1 MSASNKGTKSKKKK
15 IIKVVVIIL
24 VILLII
30 VYLVV
35 KGAKTASQLYSTD
48 VATVRDIKTWHDFT
62 GTIAPVTEKKV
73 VASVTAVKVEQL
85 LIEKGDEVKKGDV
98 IALLD
103 TSAIDQQILEKEAGM
118 RIASAQ
124 NALNLESALDSYNNM
139 ITDMSEGLYASV
151 LTAQNSLD
159 TAYGNLLSA
168 QRAYN
173 DEVKLNNRQLS
184 STILNA
190 MNAVDS
196 TYLAMEATPND
207 ATKASYNQAVRN
219 YEAAKINEENTLTKL
234 YDSLIAAQ
242 NAYIYAVD
250 NYNSVMRQTQRQLEA
265 YELKIRNE
273 QLSSDSTVSDLQLEN
288 LKNTLDKYVIV
299 APIDGVVTS
308 LGITEGELLPA
319 AGNIATITDF
329 DELKV
334 DIKIGE
340 YDILGASEGSPVT
353 ILVDA
358 LDKEYEGT
366 IHNVDRVAT
375 VSGNVSFFGAEVR
388 FKADDD
394 TRSGM
399 SADVRLIT
407 NDLKNV
413 LTISNDAIQ
422 SASDGTSYVLVMKDG
437 KMSQQ
442 TITCGI
448 SDGKYT
454 QIIDGL
460 SEGDTVMYIAYD
472 SFSNMMSQM
481 TEEE

>member
-1 MSASNKGTKSKKKK
+1 MSAANNGGKNKKKK
-15 IIKVVVIIL
+15 VIKVIVIIS
-24 VILLII
+24 IIILII
-30 VYLVV
+30 VYLGV
-35 KGAKTASQLYSTD
+35 KGAKTASQLYTTE
-48 VATVRDIKTWHDFT
+48 VATVRDITTWNDFT

-73 VASVTAVKVEQL
+73 AASVSGVKIEQL
-85 LIEKGDEVKKGDV
+85 LIEKGDTVKAGDV

-103 TSAIDQQILEKEAGM
+103 TSAVDQQILEKEASM
-118 RIASAQ
+118 RITSAQ
-124 NALNLESALDSYNNM
+124 NAASLESALDSYNNM
-139 ITDMSEGLYASV
+139 ITDMSEGLNASV
-151 LTAQNSLD
+151 LQAQSTLD

-184 STILNA
+184 ANILNA

-196 TYLAMEATPND
+196 TYLAMEASPTD

-219 YEAAKINEENTLTKL
+219 YEAAKINEESHLTKL
-234 YDSLIAAQ
+234 FDTLISAQ

-250 NYNSVMRQTQRQLEA
+250 NYNSVMRQNQRQLET
-265 YELKIRNE
+265 YELKIRIE
-273 QLSSDSTVSDLQLEN
+273 QLSSDMTVSDLQLEN
-288 LKNTLDKYVIV
+288 LKNSLEKYVIT

-308 LGITEGELLPA
+308 LNVTEGELLA
-319 AGNIATITDF
+319 SAGNIATITDF

-340 YDILGASEGSPVT
+340 YDILGASEGSQVV
-353 ILVDA
+353 IIVDA
-358 LDKEYEGT
+358 IDKEYDGT

-394 TRSGM
+394 ARSGM
-399 SADVRLIT
+399 SADVRLTT
-407 NDLKNV
+407 NDLKDV

-422 SASDGTSYVLVMKDG
+422 SASDGTSYVFVMKDG
-437 KMSQQ
+437 KMTQQ
-442 TITCGI
+442 TITCGV

-454 QIIDGL
+454 QILEGL

-472 SFSNMMSQM
+472 SFSNMMQQV
-481 TEEE
+481 TEE